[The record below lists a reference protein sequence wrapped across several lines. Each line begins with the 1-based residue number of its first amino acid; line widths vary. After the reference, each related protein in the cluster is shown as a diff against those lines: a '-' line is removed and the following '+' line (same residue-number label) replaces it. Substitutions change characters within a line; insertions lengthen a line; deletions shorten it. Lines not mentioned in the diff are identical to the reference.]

1 MTVPTLEPWTIEF
14 LRLFPLPSSPRPR
27 AWPRG
32 MLPTLDPSDVP
43 LAEALVALAVERRK
57 RAMADSVIEEL
68 AEELRKRDELSIEAL
83 LDGF

>member
-1 MTVPTLEPWTIEF
+1 
-14 LRLFPLPSSPRPR
+14 
-27 AWPRG
+27 